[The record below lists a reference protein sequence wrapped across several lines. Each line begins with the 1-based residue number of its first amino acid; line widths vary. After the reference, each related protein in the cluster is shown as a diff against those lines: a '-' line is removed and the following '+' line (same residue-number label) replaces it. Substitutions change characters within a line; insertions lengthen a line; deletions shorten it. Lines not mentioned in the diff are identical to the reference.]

1 MFMRYL
7 NRLHAAALGLAVLFS
22 AMPTMADQGPGPR
35 RAVHHRH
42 ATRRARPA
50 FGIAPLPA
58 ASRDRAA
65 ATVSAAPVPNENIT
79 PPAAD
84 PNPTTTLEPKV
95 FSLHYPP
102 QGDGY
107 PPGSSAQDMAD
118 EGAARVNGVQL
129 TVPLKQ

>member
-1 MFMRYL
+1 MTIVSS
-7 NRLHAAALGLAVLFS
+7 NRLHASAVAVAVLLR
-22 AMPTMADQGPGPR
+22 ALPATGDQGPGPR
-35 RAVHHRH
+35 RAVQHHH
-42 ATRRARPA
+42 AAHHIRETR
-50 FGIAPLPA
+50 GIAPLPA
-58 ASRDRAA
+58 PPRPRQA
-65 ATVSAAPVPNENIT
+65 ATVSAAPVPNESIT

-84 PNPTTTLEPKV
+84 PNPVTTLEPRV

-129 TVPLKQ
+129 TVPLNQ